1 MGNIEILNKDR
12 TLEEVKTFSKNVS
25 EQSDINIKTVS
36 SNNVFLTSLL
46 VGASII
52 PPSVSS
58 IKPIQI
64 TQSSENQITISRHY
78 IQEVENDII
87 KYVNNISTISRKTI
101 TKQILIK
108 KILSFKTLNESWDG
122 FGSLP
127 LEVESTYN
135 TLQLIDL
142 IGEHIFCTVNEFYP
156 NPNGTIT
163 FEWTNSENEI
173 VSVDIGNKTFS
184 YFVELSSMNP
194 RFFNNKKINVEEVKM
209 LTEFIK
215 SV

>member
-101 TKQILIK
+101 TKQI
-108 KILSFKTLNESWDG
+108 
-122 FGSLP
+122 
-127 LEVESTYN
+127 
-135 TLQLIDL
+135 
-142 IGEHIFCTVNEFYP
+142 
-156 NPNGTIT
+156 
-163 FEWTNSENEI
+163 
-173 VSVDIGNKTFS
+173 
-184 YFVELSSMNP
+184 
-194 RFFNNKKINVEEVKM
+194 
-209 LTEFIK
+209 
-215 SV
+215 